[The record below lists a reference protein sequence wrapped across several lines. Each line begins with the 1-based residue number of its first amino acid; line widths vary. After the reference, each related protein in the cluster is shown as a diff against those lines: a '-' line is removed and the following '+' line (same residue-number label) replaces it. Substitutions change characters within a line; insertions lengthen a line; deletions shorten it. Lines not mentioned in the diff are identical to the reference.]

1 MLILHYNYFNVWV
14 YRTRVAHCTFEITL
28 LQAIMLTLL
37 LVCSFSPK
45 VQSIFWGPRIC
56 DSALSLNKA
65 MLRQILILRL
75 VSQKPRL
82 KWWFCGYCVIP
93 RNALYVIARSN
104 ATWQSPGRVTL
115 LIIWWF
121 LSNCQKDTL
130 AIIYNRCVLI
140 NINTRE
146 YDVKI

>member
-1 MLILHYNYFNVWV
+1 MIWTTRRTLHFWNHIIANNNAHSFACVLLFPKSTKYLLGAPDLR
-14 YRTRVAHCTFEITL
+14 YRAVAIT
-28 LQAIMLTLL
+28 
-37 LVCSFSPK
+37 
-45 VQSIFWGPRIC
+45 
-56 DSALSLNKA
+56 
-65 MLRQILILRL
+65 LRQILILRL

-93 RNALYVIARSN
+93 CNALYVIARSN

-130 AIIYNRCVLI
+130 VIIYNRCVLI

>member
-1 MLILHYNYFNVWV
+1 MFR

-45 VQSIFWGPRIC
+45 VQKYLLGAPDF
-56 DSALSLNKA
+56 SALSLNKA

-82 KWWFCGYCVIP
+82 KWCF
-93 RNALYVIARSN
+93 
-104 ATWQSPGRVTL
+104 L
-115 LIIWWF
+115 L
-121 LSNCQKDTL
+121 NCQKDTL
-130 AIIYNRCVLI
+130 ATIYNGRVLV
-140 NINTRE
+140 NTRE
-146 YDVKI
+146 YDVGIKSG

>member
-28 LQAIMLTLL
+28 LQTIMLTLL

-56 DSALSLNKA
+56 DIALLLNKA

-121 LSNCQKDTL
+121 LSNSQKDTL

-140 NINTRE
+140 NINTSV